1 MEYIEPLTLISKVE
15 SIDDIGN
22 IVRTESLT
30 EVYAHKNVVGTKEFY
45 NATAVGVTPTAELQ
59 IRAINYN
66 GQTEVI
72 YKDIRYSVIRT
83 IPKGKFD
90 VVLVVGV
97 KSGVN

>member
-1 MEYIEPLTLISKVE
+1 MEYIEPLTLITKVE

-22 IVRTESLT
+22 IVQTESLT
-30 EVYAHKNVVGTKEFY
+30 EVYARKNVVGTKEFY

-90 VVLVVGV
+90 VVLVIGV

>member
-1 MEYIEPLTLISKVE
+1 MEYIGPLTLISKVE
-15 SIDDIGN
+15 SIDGIGN
-22 IVRTESLT
+22 IVQTESLT
-30 EVYAHKNVVGTKEFY
+30 EVYARKNVVGTKEFY

-66 GQTEVI
+66 GETEVI

-90 VVLVVGV
+90 IVLVIGV

>member
-1 MEYIEPLTLISKVE
+1 MEYIEPLTLITKVE

-22 IVRTESLT
+22 VVQTESLT
-30 EVYAHKNVVGTKEFY
+30 EVYARKNAVGTKEFY

-66 GQTEVI
+66 GQTEVV

-90 VVLVVGV
+90 VVLVIGV